1 MATQNSIGIYPDYF
15 YKYIRLVEN
24 EDLKTVLRNQL
35 NETEQFL
42 RSIPA
47 EKYLYKYAE
56 GKWSVKEVLQHITDT
71 ERVFSFRSFVFSRKD
86 PNTFPSFNENDYAT
100 NSNADDKKWEDLI
113 KEFVAERKSTEA
125 LFNSFSDE
133 QLNSVGK
140 ASNYE
145 MSVKALGYTIAG
157 HVAHHINILKER
169 YLQ

>member
-1 MATQNSIGIYPDYF
+1 MSTENSFGTYPDYF

-24 EDLKTVLRNQL
+24 EDLKMVLKNQL
-35 NETEQFL
+35 NETETFL
-42 RSIPA
+42 RSIP
-47 EKYLYKYAE
+47 EQKYLYKYDE

-71 ERVFSFRSFVFSRKD
+71 ERVFTFRSLAFSRKD
-86 PNTFPSFNENDYAT
+86 PNTFPSFSENDYAT
-100 NSNADDKKWEDLI
+100 NSKADSKKWGDLI
-113 KEFVAERKSTEA
+113 EEFIAVRRSTEA
-125 LFNSFSDE
+125 LFDGFSEE

-157 HVAHHINILKER
+157 HVAHHVNILKER